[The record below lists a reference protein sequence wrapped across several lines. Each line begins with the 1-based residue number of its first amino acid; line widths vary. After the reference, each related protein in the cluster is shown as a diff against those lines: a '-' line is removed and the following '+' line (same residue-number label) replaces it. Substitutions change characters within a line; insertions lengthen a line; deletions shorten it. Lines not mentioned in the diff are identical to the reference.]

1 VTDLATDVRPRLS
14 LRRRRWV
21 RRLVQLVAVV
31 GVVRWLVV
39 PQLAASRGSFHL
51 LLDIDSPW
59 LVMATIAELAS
70 LLVFALATRTLLS
83 RSTRPSAHR
92 VLRIDLST
100 IALSHCLPGGGAA
113 GTALGTRLLTRA
125 GVPSADALFTKL
137 AQGIGSAVVLQALL
151 VGTVTARLLRPDRS
165 GWEVALVAVEI
176 GALLVVTACA
186 ALTRLLRRRRLSRV
200 RAPWAGWSRL
210 GPLLDRCQAATRQMR
225 RQLRLLGA
233 EPRRVAV
240 AIAWATANW
249 LLDAASLWAALRVY
263 GHPMPVDGV
272 LIAFALANTVAW
284 LPISPSGLG
293 VADALLIPALIA
305 FGAGHSDA
313 VLGVITWRLL
323 SFWLPIPLGLASY
336 GSLHVEHRRH
346 GRLAAAEA
354 SGT

>member
-1 VTDLATDVRPRLS
+1 MTEFAIETRPPLH
-14 LRRRRWV
+14 RRRWV
-21 RRLVQLVAVV
+21 RRSIQVLVVAVV
-31 GVVRWLVV
+31 VRLLVV

-59 LVMATIAELAS
+59 LALATIAELAS
-70 LLVFALATRTLLS
+70 LVVFALATRTLLS
-83 RSTRPSAHR
+83 RSTRPSTHR

-151 VGTVTARLLRPDRS
+151 VGTVAARLLRPDRS
-165 GWEVALVAVEI
+165 GWEVALVAVEL
-176 GALLVVTACA
+176 GALLLLSATA
-186 ALTRLLRRRRLSRV
+186 ALAGRLRRRRLSRGQAA
-200 RAPWAGWSRL
+200 RAGWPRLARLTTWSR
-210 GPLLDRCQAATRQMR
+210 AAALHAG
-225 RQLRLLGA
+225 RQLVVLRA
-233 EPRRVAV
+233 DPRRVAV
-240 AIAWATANW
+240 AVAWATANW
-249 LLDAASLWAALRVY
+249 LLDAAALWAALRVY
-263 GHPMPVDGV
+263 GRPLPVDGV

-293 VADALLIPALIA
+293 IADALLIPALIA

-336 GSLHVEHRRH
+336 GSLHIEHRRR
-346 GRLAAAEA
+346 RLAEA
-354 SGT
+354 PSG